1 MPGVLYIVPTPI
13 GNVADMPPRGVAS
26 LQQVDVIACEDT
38 RHSRY
43 LLDMLGIDKPLV
55 ALHQHNEQGAA
66 QHLIQRLLAGESVG
80 VISDAGT
87 PVVSDPGAVITAL
100 AHANGIQIVPIPGPS
115 AVVTALSASGLSG
128 EQYVFAGFI
137 PSKAAERRKF
147 LVAQGRYPMTTIFYE
162 TPHRIAETL
171 ADMQS
176 LYDPERTLVIAREL
190 TKTFEQ
196 IVSLPIKEASAWLA
210 SDANHS
216 RGEFVL
222 LVSAYVAETDN
233 TAWQQMADDCLKTTI
248 SAKDAAALI
257 AKYTGVKKKMVYQY
271 LIDNK

>member
-147 LVAQGRYPMTTIFYE
+147 LAAQGRYPMTTIFYE

-171 ADMQS
+171 GDMQA
-176 LYDPERTLVIAREL
+176 LYDPERTLVIVREL

>member
-55 ALHQHNEQGAA
+55 ALHQHNEQSAA

-137 PSKAAERRKF
+137 PSKAAERHKF

-196 IVSLPIKEASAWLA
+196 IVSLPIKEASEWLA
-210 SDANHS
+210 GDANHS

-222 LVSAYVAETDN
+222 LVSAYAAETDN